1 MVYLFSNSGSVYF
14 DTCNYKN
21 YGKLDFPQTEESH
34 SDKKSSL
41 DFALWKA
48 SKANE
53 PYWESPWGQG
63 RPGWHIEC
71 SAIAR

>member
-1 MVYLFSNSGSVYF
+1 MFIDSGSVYF
-14 DTCNYKN
+14 DTVKYPY
-21 YGKLDFPQTEESH
+21 YGKLDVPQPPEPH
-34 SDKKSSL
+34 DIKKSTI

-48 SKANE
+48 AKENE
-53 PYWESPWGQG
+53 PYWESPWGRG